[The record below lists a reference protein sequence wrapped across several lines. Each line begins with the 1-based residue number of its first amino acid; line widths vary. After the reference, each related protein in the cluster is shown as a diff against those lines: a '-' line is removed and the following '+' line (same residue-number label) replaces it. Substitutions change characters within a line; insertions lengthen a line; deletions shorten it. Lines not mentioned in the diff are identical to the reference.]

1 MGPGCRGFGPGEVAF
16 PASNAALRVSSLVNT
31 SHNLQRLVFHQT
43 RNAWIDQQM
52 RAASRPPVR
61 LMRDTIITGIG
72 AGLATSLCGVLIR
85 GLGWLLNFTIF
96 GTG

>member
-1 MGPGCRGFGPGEVAF
+1 MVEAEPDDADRRA
-16 PASNAALRVSSLVNT
+16 RD
-31 SHNLQRLVFHQT
+31 
-43 RNAWIDQQM
+43 AWIGQQLL
-52 RAASRPPVR
+52 AASPPPIR

>member
-1 MGPGCRGFGPGEVAF
+1 MVEGEPGDAGCRA
-16 PASNAALRVSSLVNT
+16 RD
-31 SHNLQRLVFHQT
+31 
-43 RNAWIDQQM
+43 AWIDQQM

-72 AGLATSLCGVLIR
+72 GGLGTSLCGVLIR

-96 GTG
+96 GPG